1 MKILHILKARI
12 SSILITL
19 EVTHTS
25 TSILV
30 SFTFSFNILQVVR
43 KSKSLGAK
51 IWKQISLRVA
61 TDLDLVVLLSS
72 SKFFTT

>member
-1 MKILHILKARI
+1 MKIPHILKDTI

-25 TSILV
+25 ASILV